1 MTIDPVSAV
10 LEGVLLGID
19 DFEGVDPRNATTEDI
34 IKACTRLVMAYG
46 IKLEGQWGA
55 CGETSF
61 QLGGDDKF
69 SYSEEIDNEGNPAIL
84 IQIILKKE
92 GESFDAVG

>member
-19 DFEGVDPRNATTEDI
+19 DFEGVDPSKATTEDI
-34 IKACTRLVMAYG
+34 IKACIRLVMAYG

-55 CGETSF
+55 CSETSF
-61 QLGGDDKF
+61 QLGGDDTF
-69 SYSEEIDNEGNPAIL
+69 SYSEEIDDEGNPVIL
-84 IQIILKKE
+84 IQLILSR
-92 GESFDAVG
+92 ESENLNN

>member
-34 IKACTRLVMAYG
+34 IKACTHLVMAYG

-69 SYSEEIDNEGNPAIL
+69 SYSEEIDDKGNPVIL
-84 IQIILKKE
+84 IQLILSR
-92 GESFDAVG
+92 ESENLNN